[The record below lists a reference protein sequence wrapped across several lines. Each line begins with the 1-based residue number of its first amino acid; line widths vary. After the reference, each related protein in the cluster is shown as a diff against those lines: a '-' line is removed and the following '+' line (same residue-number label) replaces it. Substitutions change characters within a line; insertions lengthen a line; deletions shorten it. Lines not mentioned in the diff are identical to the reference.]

1 MVETT
6 AVVVI
11 GGLPINKSVSK
22 YLPHY
27 DYVVAADSG
36 LHSAIDLG
44 LRVDLVIGDMDS
56 VDPAV
61 LVAAEI
67 NGVTVQRLPRDK
79 DATDTEL
86 ALLAAVAHGSRQ
98 IVLVTSGGGRLDHQL
113 GVLSAMQ
120 HKALKDCEVSALWD
134 TARIQ
139 LLRGPGL
146 CTIHGK
152 VGDVVGLIAQHGDAT
167 GVTTDGLKWA
177 LNEGTLEAHSS
188 RGVSN
193 ELVATTATISLAH
206 GQLFVIQPNAL
217 EA

>member
-1 MVETT
+1 MAETT

-11 GGLPINKSVSK
+11 GGLPIAKSVAK
-22 YLPHY
+22 YLPKH
-27 DYVVAADSG
+27 DYVIAADSG

-44 LRVDLVIGDMDS
+44 LRVNLVIGDMDS

-67 NGVTVQRLPRDK
+67 NGVTIQRMPRDK

-98 IVLVTSGGGRLDHQL
+98 IVLVTGGGGRLDHQL

-120 HKALKDCEVSALWD
+120 HKALEDCEVSALWD
-134 TARIQ
+134 TARMQ

-152 VGDVVGLIAQHGDAT
+152 VGDVVGLIAQHGDAI
-167 GVTTDGLKWA
+167 GVTTDGLKWS

-193 ELVATTATISLAH
+193 ELVTATATISLAH

>member
-11 GGLPINKSVSK
+11 GGPPINKSVAK
-22 YLPHY
+22 YLPRY
-27 DYVVAADSG
+27 DYVIAADSG

-44 LRVDLVIGDMDS
+44 LRVNLVIGDMDS

-61 LVAAEI
+61 LISAAA
-67 NGVTVQRLPRDK
+67 NGVTVQRLPHDK

-86 ALLAAVAHGSRQ
+86 ALLAAVAYGSQQ
-98 IVLVTSGGGRLDHQL
+98 IVLVTGGGGRLDHQL
-113 GVLSAMQ
+113 GILSAMQ
-120 HKALKDCEVSALWD
+120 HQALKDCDVSALWD

-152 VGDVVGLIAQHGDAT
+152 VGEVVGLIAQHGDAL

-177 LNEGTLEAHSS
+177 LNDETLEAHSS

-206 GQLFVIQPNAL
+206 GQLFVIQPTAL
-217 EA
+217 ES

>member
-11 GGLPINKSVSK
+11 GGPPINKSVAK
-22 YLPHY
+22 YLPRY
-27 DYVVAADSG
+27 DYVIAADSG

-44 LRVDLVIGDMDS
+44 LRVNLVIGDMDS

-61 LVAAEI
+61 LISAAA
-67 NGVTVQRLPRDK
+67 NRVTVQRLPHDK

-86 ALLAAVAHGSRQ
+86 ALLAAVAYGSQQ
-98 IVLVTSGGGRLDHQL
+98 IVLVTGGGGRLDHQL
-113 GVLSAMQ
+113 GILSAMQ
-120 HKALKDCEVSALWD
+120 HQALKDCDVSALWD

-152 VGDVVGLIAQHGDAT
+152 VGEVVGLIAQHGDAL

-177 LNEGTLEAHSS
+177 LNDETLEAHSS

-206 GQLFVIQPNAL
+206 GQLFVIQPTAL
-217 EA
+217 ES

>member
-11 GGLPINKSVSK
+11 GGPPINKSVAK
-22 YLPHY
+22 YLPRY
-27 DYVVAADSG
+27 DYVIAADSG

-44 LRVDLVIGDMDS
+44 LRVNLVIGDMDS

-61 LVAAEI
+61 LISAAA
-67 NGVTVQRLPRDK
+67 NRVTVQRLPHDK

-86 ALLAAVAHGSRQ
+86 ALLAAVAYGSQQ
-98 IVLVTSGGGRLDHQL
+98 IVLVTGGGGRLDHQL
-113 GVLSAMQ
+113 GILSAMQ
-120 HKALKDCEVSALWD
+120 HQALKDCDVSALWD

-152 VGDVVGLIAQHGDAT
+152 VGEVVGLIAQHGDAL
-167 GVTTDGLKWA
+167 GVTTYGLKWA
-177 LNEGTLEAHSS
+177 LNDETLEAHSS

-206 GQLFVIQPNAL
+206 GQLFVIQPTAL
-217 EA
+217 ES

>member
-11 GGLPINKSVSK
+11 GGPPINKSVAK
-22 YLPHY
+22 YLPRY
-27 DYVVAADSG
+27 DYVIAADSG

-44 LRVDLVIGDMDS
+44 LRVNLVIGDMDS

-61 LVAAEI
+61 LISAAA
-67 NGVTVQRLPRDK
+67 NGVTVQRLPHDK

-86 ALLAAVAHGSRQ
+86 ALLAAVAYVSQQ
-98 IVLVTSGGGRLDHQL
+98 IVLVTCGGGRLDHQL
-113 GVLSAMQ
+113 GILSAMQ
-120 HKALKDCEVSALWD
+120 HQALKDCDVSALWD

-152 VGDVVGLIAQHGDAT
+152 VGEVVGLIAQHGDAL
-167 GVTTDGLKWA
+167 GVTTDGLKWP
-177 LNEGTLEAHSS
+177 LNDETLEAHSS

-206 GQLFVIQPNAL
+206 GQLFVIQPTAL
-217 EA
+217 ES

>member
-1 MVETT
+1 
-6 AVVVI
+6 
-11 GGLPINKSVSK
+11 
-22 YLPHY
+22 
-27 DYVVAADSG
+27 
-36 LHSAIDLG
+36 
-44 LRVDLVIGDMDS
+44 
-56 VDPAV
+56 
-61 LVAAEI
+61 
-67 NGVTVQRLPRDK
+67 
-79 DATDTEL
+79 
-86 ALLAAVAHGSRQ
+86 
-98 IVLVTSGGGRLDHQL
+98 
-113 GVLSAMQ
+113 MQ

-152 VGDVVGLIAQHGDAT
+152 VGDVVGLIAQHGDAI
-167 GVTTDGLKWA
+167 GVTTDGLKWV

-193 ELVATTATISLAH
+193 ELVAATATISIAR

>member
-11 GGLPINKSVSK
+11 GGPPINKSVAK
-22 YLPHY
+22 YLPRY
-27 DYVVAADSG
+27 DYVIAADSG

-44 LRVDLVIGDMDS
+44 LRVNLVIGDMDS

-61 LVAAEI
+61 LMSAEA
-67 NGVTVQRLPRDK
+67 NGVTVQRMPHDK

-86 ALLAAVAHGSRQ
+86 ALLAAVAYGSQQ
-98 IVLVTSGGGRLDHQL
+98 IVLVTGGGGRLDHQL
-113 GVLSAMQ
+113 GILSAMQ
-120 HKALKDCEVSALWD
+120 HQALKDCDVSALWD

-152 VGDVVGLIAQHGDAT
+152 VGEVVGLIAQHGDAL
-167 GVTTDGLKWA
+167 GVTTDGLKWPH
-177 LNEGTLEAHSS
+177 NDETLEAHSS

-206 GQLFVIQPNAL
+206 GQLFVIQPTAL
-217 EA
+217 ES

>member
-11 GGLPINKSVSK
+11 GGLPIAKSVAK
-22 YLPHY
+22 YLPKH
-27 DYVVAADSG
+27 DYVIAADSG

-44 LRVDLVIGDMDS
+44 LRVNLVIGDMDS

-67 NGVTVQRLPRDK
+67 NGVTVQRMPRDK

-98 IVLVTSGGGRLDHQL
+98 IVLVTGGGGRLDHQL

-120 HKALKDCEVSALWD
+120 HKALEDCEVSALWD
-134 TARIQ
+134 TARMQ

-152 VGDVVGLIAQHGDAT
+152 VGDVVGLIAQHGDAI
-167 GVTTDGLKWA
+167 GVTTDGLKWS

-193 ELVATTATISLAH
+193 ELVTATATISLAH

>member
-11 GGLPINKSVSK
+11 GGLPISKSVAK

-27 DYVVAADSG
+27 DYVIAADSG

-44 LRVDLVIGDMDS
+44 LRVNLVIGDMDS
-56 VDPAV
+56 VDHAV
-61 LVAAEI
+61 LVAAEV
-67 NGVTVQRLPRDK
+67 NGVTVHRVPHDK

-86 ALLAAVAHGSRQ
+86 ALLAAVAHGSRH
-98 IVLVTSGGGRLDHQL
+98 IVLVTGGGGRLDHQL
-113 GVLSAMQ
+113 GVLSALQ
-120 HKALKDCEVSALWD
+120 HQALKDCEVSALWD

-146 CTIHGK
+146 CTIQGK
-152 VGDVVGLIAQHGDAT
+152 VGDVVGLIAQHGDAL

-177 LNEGTLEAHSS
+177 LNDGTLDAHSS

-193 ELVATTATISLAH
+193 ELSATTATISLAH
-206 GQLFVIQPNAL
+206 GHLFVIQPNAL

>member
-1 MVETT
+1 
-6 AVVVI
+6 VVVI
-11 GGLPINKSVSK
+11 GGPPINKSVAK
-22 YLPHY
+22 YLPRY
-27 DYVVAADSG
+27 DYVIAADSG

-44 LRVDLVIGDMDS
+44 LRVNLVIGDMDS

-61 LVAAEI
+61 LISAAA
-67 NGVTVQRLPRDK
+67 NGVTVQRLPHDK

-86 ALLAAVAHGSRQ
+86 ALLAAVAYGSQQ
-98 IVLVTSGGGRLDHQL
+98 IVLVTGGGGRLDHQL
-113 GVLSAMQ
+113 GILSAMQ
-120 HKALKDCEVSALWD
+120 HQALKDCDVSALWD

-152 VGDVVGLIAQHGDAT
+152 VGEVVGLIAQHGDAL

-177 LNEGTLEAHSS
+177 LNDETLEAHSS

-206 GQLFVIQPNAL
+206 GQLFVIQPTAL
-217 EA
+217 ES

>member
-11 GGLPINKSVSK
+11 GGLPIDKSVAK
-22 YLPHY
+22 YLPRY
-27 DYVVAADSG
+27 DYVIAADSG

-44 LRVDLVIGDMDS
+44 LRVNLVIGDMDS

-67 NGVTVQRLPRDK
+67 NGVTIQRMPRDK

-98 IVLVTSGGGRLDHQL
+98 IVLVTGGGGRLDHQL

-120 HKALKDCEVSALWD
+120 HKALEDCEVSALWD
-134 TARIQ
+134 TARMQ

-152 VGDVVGLIAQHGDAT
+152 VGDVVGLIAQHGDAI
-167 GVTTDGLKWA
+167 GVTTDGLKWS

-193 ELVATTATISLAH
+193 ELVTATATISLAH

>member
-11 GGLPINKSVSK
+11 GGPPINKSVAK
-22 YLPHY
+22 YLPRY
-27 DYVVAADSG
+27 DYVIAADSG

-44 LRVDLVIGDMDS
+44 LRVNLVIGDMDS

-61 LVAAEI
+61 LISAAA
-67 NGVTVQRLPRDK
+67 NGVTVQRLPHDK

-86 ALLAAVAHGSRQ
+86 ALLAAVAYGSQQ
-98 IVLVTSGGGRLDHQL
+98 IVLVTGGGGRLDHQL
-113 GVLSAMQ
+113 GILSAMQ
-120 HKALKDCEVSALWD
+120 HQALKDCDVSALWD

-152 VGDVVGLIAQHGDAT
+152 VGEVVGLIAQHGDAL
-167 GVTTDGLKWA
+167 GVTTDGLKWP
-177 LNEGTLEAHSS
+177 LNDETLEAHSS

-206 GQLFVIQPNAL
+206 GQLFVIQPTAL
-217 EA
+217 ES

>member
-11 GGLPINKSVSK
+11 GGLPIAKSVAK
-22 YLPHY
+22 YLPKH
-27 DYVVAADSG
+27 DYVIAADSG

-44 LRVDLVIGDMDS
+44 LRVNLVIGDMDS

-67 NGVTVQRLPRDK
+67 NGVTIQRMPRDK

-98 IVLVTSGGGRLDHQL
+98 IVLVTGGGGRLDHQL

-120 HKALKDCEVSALWD
+120 HKALEDCEVSALWD
-134 TARIQ
+134 TARMQ

-152 VGDVVGLIAQHGDAT
+152 VGDVVGLIAQHGDAI
-167 GVTTDGLKWA
+167 GVTTDGLKWS

-193 ELVATTATISLAH
+193 ELVTATATISLAH

>member
-11 GGLPINKSVSK
+11 GGPPINKSVAK
-22 YLPHY
+22 YLPRY
-27 DYVVAADSG
+27 DYVIAADSG

-44 LRVDLVIGDMDS
+44 LRVNLVIGDMDS

-61 LVAAEI
+61 LISAAA
-67 NGVTVQRLPRDK
+67 NGVTVQRLPHDK

-86 ALLAAVAHGSRQ
+86 ALLAAVAYGSQQ
-98 IVLVTSGGGRLDHQL
+98 IVLVTGGGGRLDHQL
-113 GVLSAMQ
+113 GILSAMQ
-120 HKALKDCEVSALWD
+120 HQALKDCDVSALWD

-152 VGDVVGLIAQHGDAT
+152 VGEVVGLIAQHGDAL
-167 GVTTDGLKWA
+167 GVTTDGMKWA
-177 LNEGTLEAHSS
+177 LNDETLEAHSS

-206 GQLFVIQPNAL
+206 GQLFVIQPTAL

>member
-11 GGLPINKSVSK
+11 GGPPINKSVAK
-22 YLPHY
+22 YLPRY
-27 DYVVAADSG
+27 DYVIAADSG

-44 LRVDLVIGDMDS
+44 LRVNLVIGDMDS

-61 LVAAEI
+61 LISAAA
-67 NGVTVQRLPRDK
+67 NGVTVQRLPHDK

-86 ALLAAVAHGSRQ
+86 ALLAAVAYGSQQ
-98 IVLVTSGGGRLDHQL
+98 IVLVTGGGGRLDHQL
-113 GVLSAMQ
+113 GILSAMQ
-120 HKALKDCEVSALWD
+120 HQALKDCDVSALWD

-152 VGDVVGLIAQHGDAT
+152 VGEVVGLIAQHGDAL

-177 LNEGTLEAHSS
+177 LNDETLEAHSS

-206 GQLFVIQPNAL
+206 GQLFVIQPTAL

>member
-11 GGLPINKSVSK
+11 GGPPINKSVAK
-22 YLPHY
+22 YLPRY
-27 DYVVAADSG
+27 DYVIAADSG

-44 LRVDLVIGDMDS
+44 LRVNLVIGDMDS

-61 LVAAEI
+61 LISAAA
-67 NGVTVQRLPRDK
+67 NGVTVQRMPHDK

-86 ALLAAVAHGSRQ
+86 ALLAAVAYGSQQ
-98 IVLVTSGGGRLDHQL
+98 IVLVTGGGGRLDHQL
-113 GVLSAMQ
+113 GILSAMQ
-120 HKALKDCEVSALWD
+120 HQALKDCDVSALWD

-152 VGDVVGLIAQHGDAT
+152 VGEVVGLIAQHGDAL
-167 GVTTDGLKWA
+167 GVTTDGLKWP
-177 LNEGTLEAHSS
+177 LNDETLEAHSS

-206 GQLFVIQPNAL
+206 GQLFVIQPTAL

>member
-11 GGLPINKSVSK
+11 GGPPINKSVAK
-22 YLPHY
+22 YLPRY
-27 DYVVAADSG
+27 DYVIAADSG

-44 LRVDLVIGDMDS
+44 LRVNLVIGDMDS

-61 LVAAEI
+61 LISAAA
-67 NGVTVQRLPRDK
+67 NGVTVQRMPHDK

-86 ALLAAVAHGSRQ
+86 ALLAAVAYGSQQ
-98 IVLVTSGGGRLDHQL
+98 IVLVTGGGGRLDHQL
-113 GVLSAMQ
+113 GILSAMQ
-120 HKALKDCEVSALWD
+120 HQALKDCDVSALWD

-152 VGDVVGLIAQHGDAT
+152 VGEVVGLIAQHGDAL
-167 GVTTDGLKWA
+167 GVTTDGLKWP
-177 LNEGTLEAHSS
+177 LNDETLEAHSS

-206 GQLFVIQPNAL
+206 GQLFVIQPTAL
-217 EA
+217 ES

>member
-1 MVETT
+1 MSETT

-11 GGLPINKSVSK
+11 GGLPINKSVAK
-22 YLPHY
+22 YLPKH
-27 DYVVAADSG
+27 DYVIAADSG

-44 LRVDLVIGDMDS
+44 LRVNLVIGDMDS
-56 VDPAV
+56 VDHAV
-61 LVAAEI
+61 LAAAEA
-67 NGVTVQRLPRDK
+67 NGVAVQRVPHDK

-86 ALLAAVAHGSRQ
+86 ALLAAVAQGARH
-98 IVLVTSGGGRLDHQL
+98 IVLVTGGGGRLDHQL

-120 HKALKDCEVSALWD
+120 HLALKDCEVSALWD
-134 TARIQ
+134 TARVQ

-146 CTIHGK
+146 STIHGK
-152 VGDVVGLIAQHGDAT
+152 VGEVVGLIAQHGDAT

-177 LNEGTLEAHSS
+177 LTEGVLEAHSS

-193 ELVATTATISLAH
+193 ELSSTTATISLAH
-206 GQLFVIQPNAL
+206 GHLFIIQPNAL

>member
-11 GGLPINKSVSK
+11 GGLPINKSLAQ
-22 YLPHY
+22 YLPKH
-27 DYVVAADSG
+27 DFVVAADSG

-44 LRVDLVIGDMDS
+44 LQVNLVIGDMDS
-56 VDPAV
+56 VDHEV
-61 LVAAEI
+61 LATAEA
-67 NGVTVQRLPRDK
+67 NGVQVQRVPRDK

-86 ALLAAVAHGSRQ
+86 ALLAAVARGSRQ
-98 IVLVTSGGGRLDHQL
+98 IIIVTGGGGRLDHQL

-120 HKALKDCEVSALWD
+120 HLALKDCEVMALWD

-152 VGDVVGLIAQHGDAT
+152 VGDVVGLIAQSGDAL
-167 GVTTDGLKWA
+167 GVTTDGLKWVLA
-177 LNEGTLEAHSS
+177 DETLAANSS

-193 ELVATTATISLAH
+193 ELIATSATISVTDGH
-206 GQLFVIQPNAL
+206 LFVIQPNAL
-217 EA
+217 EL

>member
-11 GGLPINKSVSK
+11 GGPPINKSVAK
-22 YLPHY
+22 YLPRY
-27 DYVVAADSG
+27 DYVIAADSG

-44 LRVDLVIGDMDS
+44 LRVNLVIGDMDS

-61 LVAAEI
+61 LISAAA
-67 NGVTVQRLPRDK
+67 NGVTVQRLPHDK

-86 ALLAAVAHGSRQ
+86 ALLAAVAYGSQQ
-98 IVLVTSGGGRLDHQL
+98 IVLVTGGGGRLDHQL
-113 GVLSAMQ
+113 GILSAMQ
-120 HKALKDCEVSALWD
+120 HQALKDCDVSALWD

-152 VGDVVGLIAQHGDAT
+152 VGEVVGLIAQHGDAL
-167 GVTTDGLKWA
+167 GVTTDGLKWP
-177 LNEGTLEAHSS
+177 LNDETLEAHSS

-206 GQLFVIQPNAL
+206 GQLFVIQPTAL

>member
-11 GGLPINKSVSK
+11 GGPPINKSVAK
-22 YLPHY
+22 YLPRY
-27 DYVVAADSG
+27 DYVIAADSG

-44 LRVDLVIGDMDS
+44 LRVNLVIGDMDS

-61 LVAAEI
+61 LISAAA
-67 NGVTVQRLPRDK
+67 NGVTVQRLPHDK

-86 ALLAAVAHGSRQ
+86 ALLAAVAYGSQQ
-98 IVLVTSGGGRLDHQL
+98 IVLVTGGGGRLDHQL
-113 GVLSAMQ
+113 GILSAMQ
-120 HKALKDCEVSALWD
+120 HQALKDCDVSALWD

-152 VGDVVGLIAQHGDAT
+152 VGEVVGLIAQHGDAL

-177 LNEGTLEAHSS
+177 LNDETLEAHSS

-206 GQLFVIQPNAL
+206 GQLFVIQPTTL
-217 EA
+217 ES

>member
-1 MVETT
+1 MAETT

-11 GGLPINKSVSK
+11 GGLPIAKSVAK
-22 YLPHY
+22 YLPKH
-27 DYVVAADSG
+27 DYVIAADSG

-44 LRVDLVIGDMDS
+44 LRVNLVIGDMDS

-67 NGVTVQRLPRDK
+67 NGVTIQRMPRDK

-98 IVLVTSGGGRLDHQL
+98 IVLVTGGGGRLDHQL

-120 HKALKDCEVSALWD
+120 HKALEDCEVSALWD
-134 TARIQ
+134 TARMQ

-152 VGDVVGLIAQHGDAT
+152 VGDVVGLIAQHGDAI
-167 GVTTDGLKWA
+167 GVTTDGLKWS
-177 LNEGTLEAHSS
+177 LNEGTLEDHSS

-193 ELVATTATISLAH
+193 ELVTATATISLAH